1 MRVRAASL
9 EGLALEGL
17 AELNCTAAILPTARI
32 PSNEF
37 SDQVSG
43 RGTSQRRRGFLHVE
57 EALSKL
63 CLRPPSSSRGLGG
76 LLLLRLAMATQ
87 KKRVSYYYDPDIG
100 NFYYGQVGER
110 TPARSRAVLPLPLRP
125 PSTRVWVG
133 PTRGPARVLAL
144 HTLSGAALCP
154 AVCAGASDEAAPHPG
169 RPPPHRGT
177 CAPRV
182 PAQACDSSSPALRAP
197 AFSFLVPFVAPVRRR
212 TICTGRW
219 RCSGRPRPR
228 LRR

>member
-1 MRVRAASL
+1 
-9 EGLALEGL
+9 
-17 AELNCTAAILPTARI
+17 
-32 PSNEF
+32 
-37 SDQVSG
+37 
-43 RGTSQRRRGFLHVE
+43 
-57 EALSKL
+57 
-63 CLRPPSSSRGLGG
+63 
-76 LLLLRLAMATQ
+76 LLLRLAMATQ

-197 AFSFLVPFVAPVRRR
+197 AFSFLVSFCCSCAQAYDLYRKMEVLRPTPSTAQEMTKFHSNDYVAFMQNVRP
-212 TICTGRW
+212 RW
-219 RCSGRPRPR
+219 RLLPPEFSRLRPTARRCLLLRRSPRTTTRTPSSGRS
-228 LRR
+228 